1 MEWMEEDR
9 YWKVALRYQP
19 TGSGQAFEGGPP
31 LPTYRKRTGTGIWPS
46 VTNLQE
52 EDRHWKVALRYQPT
66 GRGQVL
72 E

>member
-31 LPTYRKRTGTGIWPS
+31 LPTYRKRTGPG
-46 VTNLQE
+46 
-52 EDRHWKVALRYQPT
+52 K
-66 GRGQVL
+66 
-72 E
+72 